1 MSLLLLALGWL
12 AAAADPARIAYT
24 KSFPGSNPPYVAIQ
38 LDENGRGEY
47 REKDDEDPLL
57 FQLSEKETREIF
69 ALVEKLDRFRR
80 PLEAPGKV
88 AFTGWK
94 TFRYERGNERH
105 ETKFNFSQDA
115 DARALWDW
123 FERITE
129 SALLLQRLERA
140 ARYDRLGVNQALLEL
155 EMAWDRKR
163 LVAPQQFLPVLE
175 RIARNQAYMHIA
187 RERASRL
194 LEAFRASSTSGP

>member
-1 MSLLLLALGWL
+1 MRVFLLAFGWL
-12 AAAADPARIAYT
+12 AAAADPARISYT

-38 LDENGRGEY
+38 LDETGRGEY

-57 FQLSEKETREIF
+57 FQLGEQETRQIF
-69 ALVEKLDRFRR
+69 ALVDKLDRFRR
-80 PLEAPGKV
+80 PLEASAKV

-94 TFRYERGNERH
+94 TFRYERDGERH
-105 ETKFNFSQDA
+105 EVKFNFSADA

-155 EMAWDRKR
+155 EIAWDRKR
-163 LVAPQQFLPVLE
+163 LVAPQQFVPVLE
-175 RIARNQAYMHIA
+175 RIVRNQAYMHIA

-194 LEAFRASSTSGP
+194 LDLFRTGSSSEP